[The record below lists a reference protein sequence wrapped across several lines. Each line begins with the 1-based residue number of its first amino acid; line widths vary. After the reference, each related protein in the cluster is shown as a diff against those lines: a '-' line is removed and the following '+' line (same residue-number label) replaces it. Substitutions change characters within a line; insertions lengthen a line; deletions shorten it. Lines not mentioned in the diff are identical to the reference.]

1 MALKVKVLEQSFGQV
16 KPHGTKF
23 AASFYEKLF
32 DDFPQARSLFANTD
46 MEMQEEKLF
55 RSLSLVILNVRYPG
69 YLETLLKD
77 LGERHVRYGTLQ

>member
-1 MALKVKVLEQSFGQV
+1 
-16 KPHGTKF
+16 
-23 AASFYEKLF
+23 
-32 DDFPQARSLFANTD
+32 

-77 LGERHVRYGTLQ
+77 LGERQVRYGTLQ